1 MSTEP
6 ITALVTGTLSQV
18 PVSRT
23 TSKGGTM
30 ATASLAVEVGDGKPV
45 YLGLLAGKRG
55 KTDIQKAFYQRQ

>member
-1 MSTEP
+1 
-6 ITALVTGTLSQV
+6 
-18 PVSRT
+18 
-23 TSKGGTM
+23 M